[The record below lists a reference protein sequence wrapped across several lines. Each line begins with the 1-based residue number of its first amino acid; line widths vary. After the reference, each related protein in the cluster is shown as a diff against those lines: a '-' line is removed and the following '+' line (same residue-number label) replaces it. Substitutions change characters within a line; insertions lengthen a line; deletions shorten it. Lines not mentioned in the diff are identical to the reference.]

1 MTLCVPFNKMGQHS
15 DGEEHSDK
23 KKRKYANTKD
33 VSNSFEEDKYKIYF
47 KTNYTRLF
55 LENDSANYT
64 VYVESKE
71 KEKLGNKNPIKLTG
85 LLNENVK
92 GITCVSRINAY
103 KIGVNFQKAAD
114 ANSFIK
120 LDNFLSK
127 HKFRAFIPAHLVEKV
142 GVIKFV
148 PTDLSNEDIYKN
160 ISSDAEIISI
170 KRFMKRNADKKL
182 MPMSSVA
189 ITFSTTTLPRYVY
202 LNLFR
207 CEVQTY
213 ISPLIQCFKCF
224 KFNHSAK
231 VCRSKQMC
239 SYCAGDHHYKECVSD
254 ILVCINCG
262 GGHLAVSRDCPIK
275 RKKIELKRADI
286 SKQNSTFASV
296 ANNDKNFPPLKTK
309 EKPIVNNNSN
319 SFNKKDNIIMNK
331 EQIANND
338 IILNAIVRS
347 LVTLANS
354 SNDDNITINKI
365 KEIFLKNLV

>member
-33 VSNSFEEDKYKIYF
+33 VSSNSFEEDKYKIYF

-127 HKFRAFIPAHLVEKV
+127 HKFRAFIPAHLIEKV

-275 RKKIELKRADI
+275 KKKIELKRSEI
-286 SKQNSTFASV
+286 PKNSTFASIIS
-296 ANNDKNFPPLKTK
+296 NDKNFPPLKTK